1 MMPAIRRGTTFGVMK
16 RSFRFFATWVAVTGL
31 LMGVAFGAGMAR
43 GKDAPADSGTG
54 LTAQQVQQLL
64 NGAATGGSG
73 ATQQQAPVG
82 VLGGPAAGP

>member
-1 MMPAIRRGTTFGVMK
+1 MK

-43 GKDAPADSGTG
+43 GKDAPAESGTG

-64 NGAATGGSG
+64 NGSSTGSG
-73 ATQQQAPVG
+73 TTPQQPQGAG
-82 VLGGPAAGP
+82 GGFGGPPGGG